1 MDDLDLM
8 NNDSLR
14 TALEEYLN
22 QIQRL
27 EESQF
32 ELAKALESEPND
44 SDYIE
49 AIEDNNVTL
58 MTKRKKALEYH
69 ETLLRRDPVYR
80 TEPYL
85 ENAALA
91 SILGSQLPVGVISD
105 TAAVA
110 VENEE
115 QQEGE
120 TLVQA
125 TIVSSHQMGEGLF
138 L

>member
-1 MDDLDLM
+1 MDELEFM

-14 TALEEYLN
+14 TALEECLN

-32 ELAKALESEPND
+32 ELASALQIEPED
-44 SDYIE
+44 RDYIE
-49 AIEDNNVTL
+49 AIEENNVVL
-58 MTKRKKALEYH
+58 MNKRKKALEYH

-91 SILGSQLPVGVISD
+91 DILTSQLPVGVVTE
-105 TAAVA
+105 TAAA
-110 VENEE
+110 VEINEH
-115 QQEGE
+115 EGE
-120 TLVQA
+120 TLVLA
-125 TIVSSHQMGEGLF
+125 EVVSRHQMGEGLF

>member
-1 MDDLDLM
+1 MDELEFM

-14 TALEEYLN
+14 TALEECLN

-32 ELAKALESEPND
+32 ELASALQIEPED
-44 SDYIE
+44 RDYIE
-49 AIEDNNVTL
+49 AIEENNVVL
-58 MTKRKKALEYH
+58 MNKRKKALEYH

-91 SILGSQLPVGVISD
+91 DILTSQLPVGVV
-105 TAAVA
+105 TENAAV
-110 VENEE
+110 VENNEH
-115 QQEGE
+115 EGE
-120 TLVQA
+120 TLVLA
-125 TIVSSHQMGEGLF
+125 EVVSVSRHQMGEGLF

>member
-1 MDDLDLM
+1 MDELDLM
-8 NNDSLR
+8 NNYSLR

-58 MTKRKKALEYH
+58 MIKRKKALEYH

-91 SILGSQLPVGVISD
+91 SILGSQLPVGVVSD
-105 TAAVA
+105 TAAVS

-125 TIVSSHQMGEGLF
+125 TVVSSHQMGEGLF